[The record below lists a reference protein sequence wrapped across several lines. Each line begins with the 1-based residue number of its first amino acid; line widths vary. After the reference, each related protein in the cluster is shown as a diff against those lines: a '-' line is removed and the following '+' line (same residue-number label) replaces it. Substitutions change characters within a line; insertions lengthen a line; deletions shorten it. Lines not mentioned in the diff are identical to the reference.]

1 MTLEE
6 FIVET
11 KKYEAQFLRCE
22 WRHSKV
28 ADDSERLMF
37 GVLVLGKDGVVHGA
51 NQMIAPSSSGHGW
64 GIERAQDYALRSLL
78 AKLEDL
84 YAPESVESISSP

>member
-11 KKYEAQFLRCE
+11 KKHGGQFLRCE
-22 WRHSKV
+22 WKRSEV

-51 NQMIAPSSSGHGW
+51 NQMIAPSSHGHGW
-64 GIERAQDYALRSLL
+64 GIEWAQDYALWSLL
-78 AKLEDL
+78 AKLADV
-84 YAPESVESISSP
+84 YGPESLESI